1 MKKDEVLT
9 IRIPAADLEALDDLA
24 RQKGVSRATMAR
36 TILANSRRLYNYLET
51 LRRRNDDIELA
62 EDIARQMQA
71 KLEKEITPDIADT
84 VSGIMLDAITR
95 ITERISEKGGNKT
108 TK

>member
-1 MKKDEVLT
+1 MKKNEVLT
-9 IRIPAADLEALDDLA
+9 IRIPAEDLEALDDLA
-24 RQKGVSRATMAR
+24 QQKGVSRATMAR

-51 LRRRNDDIELA
+51 LRGRNDDIRIA

-71 KLEKEITPDIADT
+71 KLDEEITPDIADT

-95 ITERISEKGGNKT
+95 VTEQISEKRT
-108 TK
+108 TKIE